1 MTDQTLLRVEDLFTT
16 FRTEDGVVH
25 AVNGISYTVNRGEVL
40 GIVGESGSGKSVG
53 ALSVMRLIPS
63 PPGTVSGTRVEFSG
77 RDLLALSEEEMR
89 RVRGNDIA
97 MIFQEPLTSL
107 NPVFSIG
114 NQIAEPLILH
124 QGLSKRAARGRSIE
138 LLHAVGIP
146 NPDRRADAYPHQL
159 SGGLRQRAM
168 IAMAL
173 ACTPDLLIAD
183 EPTTA
188 LDVSIQAQLLELMR
202 ALQRTSGTAM
212 LFITHDLGVVAEM
225 CDSVAVM
232 YAGRIVERATT
243 RQLFSSPKHPYT
255 WGLFDCLPKIE
266 EPKGIRLVPIVGQ
279 PPNLLHPPR
288 GCTFHP
294 RCPYVFDRCRIEEPP
309 LIPLPNGQLTRC
321 WLYDPARDQPQGAPL
336 SISADRSPGLPGSD
350 TGPVATGA
358 MTTKTTLAGQQA
370 PTNGFAEHHLAPGVI
385 PEELGHHTPSTIRRV
400 VERAARD
407 VPAAAAGDRAD
418 LVVARDLRKY
428 FPITAGL
435 FRRHVADVRA
445 VDDISFT
452 VKRGETLGLVGES
465 GCGKSTTGR
474 VLLRL
479 LEPTSGR
486 IEFDGQ
492 DVTAL
497 NGGDL
502 RALRRRMQIVF
513 QDPYSSLN
521 PRRTVGGIIAQP
533 LKIHGIATGAA
544 ASARVSEILELVGLN
559 PRHADRYPHEFS
571 GGQRQRIGVARAIA
585 ANPDF
590 IVADEP
596 VSALDVSIQAQV
608 INLLQDLQHRLDLSY
623 LFISHNLS
631 VVRSICDR
639 VAVMYLGQIVEVAP
653 NQALYETPLHPYT
666 MALLTAVPKVDP
678 GGRSRIV
685 LPGDVPSPIDPPSG
699 CRFHTR
705 CPYAMAI
712 CATTAPPLAEVGNG
726 HRVACHLY
734 PTGPT

>member
-1 MTDQTLLRVEDLFTT
+1 MTDQTLLRVEDLRTT
-16 FRTEDGVVH
+16 FRTEDGLVH
-25 AVNGISYTVNRGEVL
+25 AVNGISYSVNRGEAL

-63 PPGTVSGTRVEFSG
+63 PPGTVTGARVEFKG
-77 RDLLALSEEEMR
+77 RDLLSLSEEEMR

-107 NPVFSIG
+107 NPVFSVG
-114 NQIAEPLILH
+114 NQIAEPLLLH
-124 QGLSKRAARGRSIE
+124 QGLSKRAARDRTIE
-138 LLHAVGIP
+138 LLQAVGIA
-146 NPDRRADAYPHQL
+146 NPERRADHYPHQL

-188 LDVSIQAQLLELMR
+188 LDVSIQAQILELMR
-202 ALQRTSGTAM
+202 ALQQTSGTAM

-309 LIPLPNGQLTRC
+309 LIPLPDGQLTRC
-321 WLYDPARDQPQGAPL
+321 WLYDPARTETAQSHGSIVDGPPYELSSPL
-336 SISADRSPGLPGSD
+336 VAAGEAVG
-350 TGPVATGA
+350 GPVVSEPRTSAQSSA
-358 MTTKTTLAGQQA
+358 RPTLV
-370 PTNGFAEHHLAPGVI
+370 PGVI
-385 PEELGHHTPSTIRRV
+385 PEVGHHIPTTIRRA
-400 VERAARD
+400 VERSAREA
-407 VPAAAAGDRAD
+407 PTAPAGDRAD
-418 LVVARDLRKY
+418 LVVVRDLRKY

-486 IEFDGQ
+486 IEFDGH

-497 NGGDL
+497 NGRDL

-533 LKIHGIATGAA
+533 LKIHGVAKGAA
-544 ASARVSEILELVGLN
+544 ASTRVSEILELVGLN

-608 INLLQDLQHRLDLSY
+608 INLLQDLQQRLDLSY

-639 VAVMYLGQIVEVAP
+639 VAVMYLGQIVELAS

-705 CPYAMAI
+705 CPYAMAV
-712 CATTAPPLAEVGNG
+712 CKEVVPPLTDLGGG

-734 PTGPT
+734 PTGQN

>member
-1 MTDQTLLRVEDLFTT
+1 MTDQTLLRVEDLYTT
-16 FRTEDGVVH
+16 FRTEDGLVK
-25 AVNGISYTVNRGEVL
+25 AVAGVSYTVNRGEVL

-63 PPGTVSGTRVEFSG
+63 PPGTVTGQRVEFKG
-77 RDLLALSEEEMR
+77 RDLLSLSEEEMR

-107 NPVFSIG
+107 NPVFSVG
-114 NQIAEPLILH
+114 NQIAEPLLLH
-124 QGLSKRAARGRSIE
+124 QGLSKRAARDRSIE
-138 LLHAVGIP
+138 LLHSVGIP

-188 LDVSIQAQLLELMR
+188 LDVSIQAQILELMR
-202 ALQRTSGTAM
+202 ALQQTSGTAM

-225 CDSVAVM
+225 CDSVVVM

-309 LIPLPNGQLTRC
+309 LIPLPGGQQTRC
-321 WLYDPARDQPQGAPL
+321 WLYDASRTETTNSNGTISGGDPFDVVRSVATAGGATVG
-336 SISADRSPGLPGSD
+336 SEGRASADTL
-350 TGPVATGA
+350 GPTI
-358 MTTKTTLAGQQA
+358 
-370 PTNGFAEHHLAPGVI
+370 LAPGVI
-385 PEELGHHTPSTIRRV
+385 PEELGHHTPATVRRV
-400 VERAARD
+400 AERSAREVPVAATSER
-407 VPAAAAGDRAD
+407 GDL
-418 LVVARDLRKY
+418 LVVRDLRKY

-452 VKRGETLGLVGES
+452 VRRGETLGLVGES

-533 LKIHGIATGAA
+533 LKIHGVATGAA

-559 PRHADRYPHEFS
+559 PRHANRYPHEFS

-608 INLLQDLQHRLDLSY
+608 INLLQDLQSRLDLSY

-639 VAVMYLGQIVEVAP
+639 VAVMYLGQIVEIAS

-666 MALLTAVPKVDP
+666 MALLTAVPKTDP

-705 CPYAMAI
+705 CPYAMAM
-712 CATTAPPLAEVGNG
+712 CKEMVPLLTDVGGG

-734 PTGPT
+734 PTGQS

>member
-1 MTDQTLLRVEDLFTT
+1 MTDQTLLRVEDLRTT
-16 FRTEDGVVH
+16 FRTEDGLVH
-25 AVNGISYTVNRGEVL
+25 AVNGISYSVNRGEAL

-63 PPGTVSGTRVEFSG
+63 PPGTVTGARVEFKG
-77 RDLLALSEEEMR
+77 RDLLSLSEEEMR

-107 NPVFSIG
+107 NPVFSVG
-114 NQIAEPLILH
+114 NQIAEPLLLH
-124 QGLSKRAARGRSIE
+124 QGLSKRAARDRTIE

-146 NPDRRADAYPHQL
+146 NPERRADHYPHQL

-188 LDVSIQAQLLELMR
+188 LDVSIQAQILELMR
-202 ALQRTSGTAM
+202 ALQQTSGTAM

-309 LIPLPNGQLTRC
+309 LIPLPDGQLTRC
-321 WLYDPARDQPQGAPL
+321 WLYDPARTETAQSHGSIVDGPPYELSSPL
-336 SISADRSPGLPGSD
+336 VAAGEAVG
-350 TGPVATGA
+350 GPVVSEPRTSAQSSA
-358 MTTKTTLAGQQA
+358 RPTLV
-370 PTNGFAEHHLAPGVI
+370 PGVI
-385 PEELGHHTPSTIRRV
+385 PEVGHHIPTTIRRA
-400 VERAARD
+400 VERSAREA
-407 VPAAAAGDRAD
+407 PTAPAGDRAD
-418 LVVARDLRKY
+418 LVVVRDLRKY

-486 IEFDGQ
+486 IEFDGH

-497 NGGDL
+497 NGRDL

-533 LKIHGIATGAA
+533 LKIHGVAKGAA
-544 ASARVSEILELVGLN
+544 ASTRVSEILELVGLN

-608 INLLQDLQHRLDLSY
+608 INLLQDLQQRLDLSY

-639 VAVMYLGQIVEVAP
+639 VAVMYLGQIVELAS

-705 CPYAMAI
+705 CPYAMAV
-712 CATTAPPLAEVGNG
+712 CKEVVPPLTDLGGG

-734 PTGPT
+734 PTGQN